1 MTQTPTTPAHDVP
14 MAQAEPGYL
23 VDPYK
28 DWAEGEGI
36 PIHLDFGHDLLALE
50 TAPWDRYGA
59 KGCFA
64 HTKGMGDFMSNYV
77 LEIEPRKSTEVVRH
91 LYEAFFFVLAGHGS
105 TVVWLP
111 DGTQRT
117 FEFGPKAIFAIPL
130 NCKYRVFNGSGSE
143 PVRLSVTNN
152 APLTI
157 NLYHNLDFVFANDF
171 DFTDRVADPRYFDG
185 EGQHNVYNKSSV
197 KVQNVWETNFVN
209 DVSGFKLY
217 EFEGRGKGSMNV
229 NFILAEG
236 TMHSHVSQ
244 MPVGRYKK
252 AHRHAA
258 GTHVHAVD
266 GSGYSLL
273 WYEGDE
279 EFVELP
285 WRHGIMYT
293 PPFWMFHQ
301 HFNTA
306 DQPARYL
313 ACSLGSRRYPF
324 IALRRRSAEGAGAV
338 SVSKG
343 GRQIEY
349 EEQDP
354 RVHRKFLEECAKTGV
369 PSQMGD
375 IFDEEAILAIPES
388 ELTGVISTPKSTGPA
403 V

>member
-1 MTQTPTTPAHDVP
+1 MTQQTSQPHDAPTTQV
-14 MAQAEPGYL
+14 EPGYL

-28 DWAEGEGI
+28 DWTEGEGI

-50 TAPWDRYGA
+50 TAAWDRYGA
-59 KGCFA
+59 RGCFA

-77 LEIEPRKSTEVVRH
+77 LEVEPRKNTEVVRH

-111 DGTQRT
+111 DGSQRT
-117 FEFGPKAIFAIPL
+117 FEFGPKALFAIPL
-130 NCKYRVFNGSGSE
+130 NCKYQIFNGSGSE
-143 PVRLSVTNN
+143 PVRLSVTND

-157 NLYHNLDFVFANDF
+157 NLYHNLDFVFENDF
-171 DFTDRVADPRYFDG
+171 DFTDRVADPKYFEG

-197 KVQNVWETNFVN
+197 KVQNVWETNFVH
-209 DVSGFKLY
+209 DLTSFKLY

-252 AHRHAA
+252 GHRHAA

-293 PPFWMFHQ
+293 PPFWMYHQ
-301 HFNTA
+301 HFNT
-306 DQPARYL
+306 DHTPARYV

-354 RVHRKFLEECAKTGV
+354 RVHRKFLEELAKTGV
-369 PSQMGD
+369 PSEMGD
-375 IFDEEAILAIPES
+375 LFDEPTILSLPES
-388 ELTGVISTPKSTGPA
+388 ELTGVIQTPTSTGPA